1 MKGVKDMLPERKQ
14 MILKAIIENYISSAE
29 PVGSK
34 ALIGSLDKPLSSA
47 TIRNEMSELE
57 EMGPLT
63 LPTAFMSTSLWTV
76 TGWPQGSWKGSG
88 PRWSAE

>member
-34 ALIGSLDKPLSSA
+34 ALIGDVYKRQAQGRIRRTPDDNSA
-47 TIRNEMSELE
+47 VWLRQRP
-57 EMGPLT
+57 G
-63 LPTAFMSTSLWTV
+63 
-76 TGWPQGSWKGSG
+76 
-88 PRWSAE
+88 